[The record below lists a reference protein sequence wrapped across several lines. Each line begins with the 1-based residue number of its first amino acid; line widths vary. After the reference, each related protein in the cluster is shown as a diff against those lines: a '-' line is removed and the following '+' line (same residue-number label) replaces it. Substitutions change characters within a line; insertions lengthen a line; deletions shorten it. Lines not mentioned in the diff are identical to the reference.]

1 MNSNV
6 LGFRAELYKYRKQNT
21 YAITVGLFITP
32 FFYALASVFNTNP
45 FAQNNQSLCYWLGN
59 VTLLNSMMYASP
71 IICAYISCQNLA
83 NEIENQHLC
92 LIVQRFGD
100 RIKVYKNKVISNIIV
115 LTQIYVLI
123 IMGCTII
130 YFAAYNLG
138 AGDITGTIWGQGYN
152 TEGVVMLM
160 EFYVFYCLL
169 IPLIINGLSTIIMG
183 NSKIIILF
191 IIIIFMTRMF
201 PGNGFTNHIM
211 PWNILRQ
218 MSIIDTTSGGND
230 LRMSVLSLANV
241 IVISGCLGS
250 VFYCLGK
257 KSIKKMN
264 L

>member
-1 MNSNV
+1 MRKTTG
-6 LGFRAELYKYRKQNT
+6 LRAELYKYRKQNT
-21 YAITVGLFITP
+21 YAITVGLLIMP
-32 FFYALASVFNTNP
+32 IFYALTSVLNTNP

-59 VTLLNSMMYASP
+59 VMLLNSMMYASP

-83 NEIENQHLC
+83 DEIENRHLS
-92 LIVQRFGD
+92 LIVQRVGD

-115 LTQIYVLI
+115 LTQIYVLFI
-123 IMGCTII
+123 IGCTII
-130 YFAAYNLG
+130 YFLAYNLG
-138 AGDITGTIWGQGYN
+138 ADDITGTIWGQGYN
-152 TEGVVMLM
+152 IEGVVMLM

-169 IPLIINGLSTIIMG
+169 IPLIINGLSIIIIG

-201 PGNGFTNHIM
+201 PSNDFINHFI
-211 PWNILRQ
+211 PWNILKQ

-230 LRMSVLSLANV
+230 LRMSVLSLINV

-257 KSIKKMN
+257 KFIKKMN

>member
-1 MNSNV
+1 MRKTTG
-6 LGFRAELYKYRKQNT
+6 LRAELYKYRKQNT
-21 YAITVGLFITP
+21 YAITVGLLIMP
-32 FFYALASVFNTNP
+32 IFYALTSVLNTNP

-59 VTLLNSMMYASP
+59 VMLLNSMMYASP

-83 NEIENQHLC
+83 DEIENRHLS
-92 LIVQRFGD
+92 LIVQRVGD

-115 LTQIYVLI
+115 LTQIYVLFI
-123 IMGCTII
+123 IGCTII
-130 YFAAYNLG
+130 YFLAYNLG
-138 AGDITGTIWGQGYN
+138 ADDITGTIWGQGYN
-152 TEGVVMLM
+152 IEGVVMLI

-169 IPLIINGLSTIIMG
+169 IPLIINGLSIIIMG

-201 PGNGFTNHIM
+201 PSNDFINHFI
-211 PWNILRQ
+211 PWNILKQ

-230 LRMSVLSLANV
+230 LRMSILSLINV

>member
-1 MNSNV
+1 MRKTAG
-6 LGFRAELYKYRKQNT
+6 LRAELYKYRKQNT
-21 YAITVGLFITP
+21 YAITVGLLIMP
-32 FFYALASVFNTNP
+32 IFYALTSVLNTNP

-59 VTLLNSMMYASP
+59 VMLLNSMMYASP

-83 NEIENQHLC
+83 DEIENRHLS
-92 LIVQRFGD
+92 LIVQRVGD
-100 RIKVYKNKVISNIIV
+100 RIKVYRNKVISNIIV
-115 LTQIYVLI
+115 LTQIYVLFI
-123 IMGCTII
+123 IGCTII
-130 YFAAYNLG
+130 YFLAYNLG
-138 AGDITGTIWGQGYN
+138 ADDITGTIWGQGYN
-152 TEGVVMLM
+152 IEGVVMLM

-169 IPLIINGLSTIIMG
+169 IPLIINGLSIIIMG

-201 PGNGFTNHIM
+201 PSNDFINHFI
-211 PWNILRQ
+211 PWNILKQ

-230 LRMSVLSLANV
+230 LRMSILSLINV

>member
-1 MNSNV
+1 MRKTTG
-6 LGFRAELYKYRKQNT
+6 LRAELYKYRKQNT
-21 YAITVGLFITP
+21 YAITVGLLIMP
-32 FFYALASVFNTNP
+32 IFYALTSVLNTNP

-59 VTLLNSMMYASP
+59 VMLLNSMMYASP

-83 NEIENQHLC
+83 DEIENRHLS
-92 LIVQRFGD
+92 LIVQRVGD

-115 LTQIYVLI
+115 LTQIYVLFI
-123 IMGCTII
+123 IGCTII
-130 YFAAYNLG
+130 YFLAYNLG
-138 AGDITGTIWGQGYN
+138 ADDITGTIWGQGYN
-152 TEGVVMLM
+152 IEGVVMLM

-169 IPLIINGLSTIIMG
+169 IPLIINGLSIIIIG

-201 PGNGFTNHIM
+201 PSNDFINHFI
-211 PWNILRQ
+211 PWNILKQ

-230 LRMSVLSLANV
+230 LRMSILSLTNV